1 MSPPFAP
8 GKEVTSL
15 PPGPRVRKSAAEV
28 PLVKQGPEL
37 LRLDLLG
44 RFLRPA
50 AEGLPE
56 RVETGV
62 FEWPFLPVHGE
73 ERPSFPFRHLTDV
86 RRLDAL
92 LPKRGQEPPRV
103 VRADGGDQG
112 SLGDRD
118 VRVDPHVVPHGP
130 DLGP

>member
-28 PLVKQGPEL
+28 PPVKQEPEL

-44 RFLRPA
+44 RFLGPA
-50 AEGLPE
+50 TEGLPE

-62 FEWPFLPVHGE
+62 FEWPFLSVHDE
-73 ERPSFPFRHLTDV
+73 ERPSFRFRHLTDV
-86 RRLDAL
+86 RSLDAL
-92 LPKRGQEPPRV
+92 LPKRGQEPPGV
-103 VRADGGDQG
+103 VRPDRGDQG

-118 VRVDPHVVPHGP
+118 VRVDAHLVRHR
-130 DLGP
+130 